1 MVQRCIIEAV
11 LIDHLPHVN
20 SIINSLT
27 NSGDVSF
34 LTSVEQIVQ
43 RHSSASKSDMGEETD
58 ISRLNLA
65 SPNMAIKDT
74 SRLRMRRINFSI
86 IADTINRLDHES
98 CVHKRWVILSSL
110 HKSW

>member
-1 MVQRCIIEAV
+1 MLVRLLPHHLIIKLEDTYIHASMVQRCTIEPF

-58 ISRLNLA
+58 IPQAKL
-65 SPNMAIKDT
+65 
-74 SRLRMRRINFSI
+74 SI
-86 IADTINRLDHES
+86 T
-98 CVHKRWVILSSL
+98 
-110 HKSW
+110 

>member
-1 MVQRCIIEAV
+1 MVQRCRIVVA
-11 LIDHLPHVN
+11 LIDHLPYVN

-34 LTSVEQIVQ
+34 FTSVEQIVQ

-58 ISRLNLA
+58 IPQAKL
-65 SPNMAIKDT
+65 NMAIKGT

-86 IADTINRLDHES
+86 KIYINRLDHES